1 MENHTEK
8 AFVPLFKK
16 SLEEYG
22 YWPSCKSWPW
32 FLLLLFISSFLLS
45 LALFLSDGVQDASQ
59 HTAGTVSSLLCPGPQ
74 LSNLHPKLFLG
85 WSFTVTCKM
94 LTGSQ
99 ILFKSKIKE
108 RQINTHSDYFR
119 ESFIAKNNTS
129 PWCILLCFSR
139 VICLAFAET
148 TGWHWDLNSDSLL
161 FLLLWMLM
169 LLFHNSWVRS
179 RWTCEVIFSLKKK
192 HQLNPLT
199 LLYSWE
205 VASGISWHGRL

>member
-8 AFVPLFKK
+8 AFVPPFKR

-32 FLLLLFISSFLLS
+32 FLLLLFTSSLL
-45 LALFLSDGVQDASQ
+45 LPVALFLSDEVQDESQ
-59 HTAGTVSSLLCPGPQ
+59 HTAGTVSSPLCCGPQ
-74 LSNLHPKLFLG
+74 LRNLHPSPFLG
-85 WSFTVTCKM
+85 WSFSVTCKM

-108 RQINTHSDYFR
+108 GQINTPSDYFR
-119 ESFIAKNNTS
+119 ESFTAKDNTS
-129 PWCILLCFSR
+129 PWCILLYFPR

-161 FLLLWMLM
+161 FLLFWMLM

-179 RWTCEVIFSLKKK
+179 RWTCELSFL
-192 HQLNPLT
+192 
-199 LLYSWE
+199 
-205 VASGISWHGRL
+205 